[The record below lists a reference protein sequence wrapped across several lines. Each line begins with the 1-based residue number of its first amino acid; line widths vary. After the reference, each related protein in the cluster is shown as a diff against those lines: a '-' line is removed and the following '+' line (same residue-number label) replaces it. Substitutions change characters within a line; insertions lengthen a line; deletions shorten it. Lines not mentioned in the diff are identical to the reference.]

1 MRVKGIY
8 DTEAGFRTLVA
19 NYATKDYPMTQ
30 MDIEILYDIP
40 APEAGG
46 GTGVEEVVY
55 VTNYVPF
62 IAASAVIVVAGLVVA
77 IVLFKKRKKAQ

>member
-1 MRVKGIY
+1 MRINGVF
-8 DTEAGFRTLVA
+8 DTVSGFRTLVA

-40 APEAGG
+40 APEASGD
-46 GTGVEEVVY
+46 TGVEEVVY

-62 IAASAVIVVAGLVVA
+62 IIASAVVAVAGLVVA